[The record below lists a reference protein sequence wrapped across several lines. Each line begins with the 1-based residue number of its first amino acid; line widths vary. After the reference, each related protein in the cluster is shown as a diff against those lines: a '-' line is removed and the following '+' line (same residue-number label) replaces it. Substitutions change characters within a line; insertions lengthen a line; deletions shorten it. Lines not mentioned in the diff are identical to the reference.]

1 MSEFSLLQIASP
13 EDGREIFLFKY
24 KEVSRYEIDDH
35 LKKFKSFN
43 IGNNPQGML
52 SADETLMLFE
62 SRGEPKT
69 VRELKTLFPDAEK
82 DKKEFRI
89 NFLEFLCVIYS
100 KSYSDVTNFRDDAA
114 REEYL
119 NLARSSGD
127 AAEKLQRELEAL
139 KLEKEMEEKRL
150 AEEIEAESKL
160 TGVAGKGAFFRRQIT
175 NVTDTA
181 LTNEQLIKQEAAK
194 RKALKE
200 AKQKEKEAL
209 ELLKAQEQQAADVHK
224 EILQVQIKA
233 AEEEAVAAA
242 AKLAEEKAE
251 RAARKA
257 ALNAKWA
264 VGGTA

>member
-1 MSEFSLLQIASP
+1 MTDFSLLQIATP

-24 KEVSRYEIDDH
+24 KDILRNDVDEH

-69 VRELKTLFPDAEK
+69 VRELKSLFPDAEK
-82 DKKEFRI
+82 DKTFRI

-100 KSYSDVTNFRDDAA
+100 KSYSDVTNFQDDEA

-119 NLARSSGD
+119 NLARSAGES
-127 AAEKLQRELEAL
+127 AEKLQKELEAL

-150 AEEIEAESKL
+150 AEEIEAESKM
-160 TGVAGKGAFFRRQIT
+160 TGVAAKGAFFRRQIS
-175 NVTDTA
+175 NVADSTQ
-181 LTNEQLIKQEAAK
+181 TNEQLIKQEAAK

-200 AKQKEKEAL
+200 AKQKEKDAL
-209 ELLKAQEQQAADVHK
+209 DQLKAQELQAVEVQKEIQQA
-224 EILQVQIKA
+224 QIRA
-233 AEEEAVAAA
+233 AEEEAVATA
-242 AKLAEEKAE
+242 AKLAEEKSE